1 MALDGGLAAPALVV
15 GGLRL
20 LGVGRRADDSADL
33 RLPVPLDRGLLR
45 AAAFLAPEEL
55 ELGAERN
62 VGVDDAQ
69 REHGALVVAVAA
81 EHVDADLLAALQ
93 HLVVRGR

>member
-45 AAAFLAPEEL
+45 AATFFAPEDL
-55 ELGAERN
+55 HLGAERD
-62 VGVDDAQ
+62 VRVDDAE
-69 REHGALVVAVAA
+69 REHRALVVAVAA
-81 EHVDADLLAALQ
+81 EHVDPDLLAAPQ
-93 HLVVRGR
+93 NLVVRRR